1 MNQMA
6 RGFLLGLLAGEGSY
20 FVTFAKDDR
29 YEHNLVPG
37 IRCQIN
43 MGHFSKPLLEAVQET
58 VKLGSV
64 TNHGKG
70 YARTVSSRTECHELR
85 STIDTWLEESEKEPF
100 QQSQKHEA
108 YRTWKVALEIFQP
121 GESLDKAELIELAAL
136 KDDINRV
143 PGGGA
148 RSTDEII
155 DILEE

>member
-58 VKLGSV
+58 VGLGSV

-70 YARTVSSRTECHELR
+70 YAWNVSSRTECHEL
-85 STIDTWLEESEKEPF
+85 SSKIDTWLAESEMELF

-108 YRTWKVALEIFQP
+108 YRTWKVALKMFQP
-121 GESLDKAELIELAAL
+121 GKTLDKAELIELAAL
-136 KDDINRV
+136 KDEINRV

-148 RSTDEII
+148 RSADEII
-155 DILEE
+155 NILEE